1 MIINRLDWWQL
12 TRTFDGL
19 PTTDQKQR
27 RKPMNTSALENRA
40 APVLLAA
47 LRVVSGLLFL
57 AHGLVKVA
65 GFPAGAQPGQ
75 QALFGLMGIGGMI
88 EIVAGAL
95 LIVGFLTR
103 PAAFNASGEKAVA
116 YWMFHA
122 PASMYPAVNGGDAA
136 ILFSF
141 IFLYVAAAGAGAF
154 SIDALINRASSK
166 PTSNLGSL
174 AWQ

>member
-1 MIINRLDWWQL
+1 
-12 TRTFDGL
+12 
-19 PTTDQKQR
+19 
-27 RKPMNTSALENRA
+27 MNTSALENRA

-75 QALFGLMGIGGMI
+75 QALLSLFGIGGLI
-88 EIVAGAL
+88 EVVAGAL
-95 LIVGFLTR
+95 LVVGFLTR
-103 PAAFNASGEKAVA
+103 PAAFIASGQMAIA

-122 PASMYPAVNGGDAA
+122 PASVYPAVNGGDAA

-141 IFLYVAAAGAGAF
+141 VFLYLAAAGAGAF

-166 PTSNLGSL
+166 PTSNIGSV